1 MLLVPQFATTRSRPR
16 GGFTLIELL
25 IVVIIAGV
33 LLTIS
38 AGAIGRQISRDRVLR
53 SATVVEGMLAEAGQ
67 MAVRR
72 RTPVTVTLVS
82 NALRINDRATGNA
95 LRSENFGPGFDLRA
109 TLALNPSGGITI
121 FPNGRANAAISVTV
135 SGSGVTQ
142 TVSRTATGIVRR
154 Q

>member
-1 MLLVPQFATTRSRPR
+1 MPQLGTSRSRPR

-38 AGAIGRQISRDRVLR
+38 GGAIGRQIARDRVLR
-53 SATVVEGMLAEAGQ
+53 SATVVQGMLAEAGQ

-72 RTPVTVTLVS
+72 RSPVTVTLVGTQ
-82 NALRINDRATGNA
+82 LRVNDRATGSSIRA
-95 LRSENFGPGFDLRA
+95 EDFGPGFDLRA
-109 TLALNPSGGITI
+109 TLAINPSGGITI

-135 SGSGVTQ
+135 SGSGLTQ

>member
-1 MLLVPQFATTRSRPR
+1 MLRSVTSRSRPR

-38 AGAIGRQISRDRVLR
+38 GGAIGRQIARDRVLR
-53 SATVVEGMLAEAGQ
+53 SATVVQGMLAEAGQ

-72 RTPVTVTLVS
+72 RSPVTVTLVGTR
-82 NALRINDRATGNA
+82 LRVNDRATGSA
-95 LRSENFGPGFDLRA
+95 IRYEDFGPQFDLRA
-109 TLALNPSGGITI
+109 TLAINPSGGITI

-135 SGSGVTQ
+135 SGSGLTQ